1 MPEGPWQSV
10 AGDFF
15 GPLDGKYYFVNVCR
29 YSRWFDVV
37 ELSSLTGEVV
47 TRQLRKLF
55 IRMDAPLEYLSD
67 NGPPFDSYVFD
78 AFARKFG
85 FVHRKITPYW
95 PRANGAAEAIMKK
108 LARVVQ
114 FAKEAGINRQVA
126 LDDFLLAY
134 RATPHT
140 STGVSPS
147 DLMFGHS
154 RTCGLPRI
162 EPNATQ
168 LLEWHKKARASDE
181 AYKSKSEK
189 AYNDR
194 MRTSD
199 SVLQVG
205 DHVLLRREEKRKDQT
220 RWDPEPYTI
229 TTKNGSM
236 VTAARLDCQTTRNSS
251 WFKRF
256 NTPQSIFLRDQ
267 VYCMKLFFVL
277 VKY

>member
-1 MPEGPWQSV
+1 
-10 AGDFF
+10 
-15 GPLDGKYYFVNVCR
+15 
-29 YSRWFDVV
+29 
-37 ELSSLTGEVV
+37 
-47 TRQLRKLF
+47 
-55 IRMDAPLEYLSD
+55 
-67 NGPPFDSYVFD
+67 
-78 AFARKFG
+78 
-85 FVHRKITPYW
+85 
-95 PRANGAAEAIMKK
+95 MKK

-236 VTAARLDCQTTRNSS
+236 VTAARSDRQTTRNSS

-256 NTPQSIFLRDQ
+256 NTPQESLSIAPSSAIATGEESAPSQPNSSSPQLKTSNVIATPAHFNTTKPKQGVGRPTKEASLQRAAQREMLYEQRRMQNPPAELWTRNDST
-267 VYCMKLFFVL
+267 
-277 VKY
+277 